1 MNNLI
6 DFQRVMALIVS
17 DFTAIAV
24 KLTKFI
30 PEDEGAKSKKR
41 SVKKK

>member
-1 MNNLI
+1 MNNLK
-6 DFQRVMALIVS
+6 DFARALGLIKS
-17 DFTAIAV
+17 DLEAIATA
-24 KLTKFI
+24 LNKFI

>member
-6 DFQRVMALIVS
+6 DFRRVLSLIVA
-17 DFTAIAV
+17 DFSTIAE
-24 KLTKFI
+24 KLAKFI

-41 SVKKK
+41 SAKKK